1 MALWCWEMTRG
12 VTVITLKKI
21 IVAPDSE
28 YSRQVWQNSVL
39 SSLIPG
45 DTRDWLRHFRPVKVT
60 QFQFLFFS
68 LGDHIFSFFF

>member
-39 SSLIPG
+39 SSLIP
-45 DTRDWLRHFRPVKVT
+45 TRGIGYVT
-60 QFQFLFFS
+60 FGPLKLLS
-68 LGDHIFSFFF
+68 FSFYSSL